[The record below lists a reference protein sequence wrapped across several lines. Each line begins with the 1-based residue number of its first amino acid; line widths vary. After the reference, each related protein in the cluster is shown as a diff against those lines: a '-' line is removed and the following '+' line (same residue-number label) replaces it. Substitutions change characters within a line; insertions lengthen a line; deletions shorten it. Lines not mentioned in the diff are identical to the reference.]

1 MMMTFLSVALG
12 GAIGAS
18 ARFAV
23 NLAAA
28 RLFGMVFPVGT
39 LCVNVLG
46 SFAMGV
52 LAVLLLDRA
61 SPLAPFLLTG
71 VLGGFTTFSAFSL
84 DTLMLWERGQPG
96 LALVY
101 VILSVAASLLAV
113 FAGLALGRSI
123 LA

>member
-23 NLAAA
+23 NLLAV
-28 RLFGMVFPVGT
+28 RLFGTGFPAGT
-39 LCVNVLG
+39 LGVNVLG

-52 LAVLLLDRA
+52 LAVVLLDRA

-96 LALVY
+96 LALIY

-113 FAGLALGRSI
+113 LAGLTIGRSI

>member
-12 GAIGAS
+12 GATGAS

-28 RLFGMVFPVGT
+28 RLFGMGFPVGT

>member
-1 MMMTFLSVALG
+1 MMLTFLSVALG

-28 RLFGMVFPVGT
+28 RLFGMGFPVGT